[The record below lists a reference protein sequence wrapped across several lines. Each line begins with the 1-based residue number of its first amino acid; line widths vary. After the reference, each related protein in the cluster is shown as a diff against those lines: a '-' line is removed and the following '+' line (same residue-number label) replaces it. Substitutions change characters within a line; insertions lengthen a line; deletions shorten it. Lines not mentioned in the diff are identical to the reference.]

1 MTPMHK
7 QVDVI
12 EISGFEFYLLSTS
25 VADDNAKI
33 SSRYSRTVVTISNN
47 CCTIMF
53 AFITDR
59 HLSVMQMPDSDSESR
74 SKFQIVGT
82 DMAIE
87 LLLQS
92 RFLRSHYDLFALNNV
107 VSQLLLAPEP
117 LG

>member
-12 EISGFEFYLLSTS
+12 EICGFEFDLLSTS

-33 SSRYSRTVVTISNN
+33 SSSYGRTVVTISNN
-47 CCTIMF
+47 CYTIMF
-53 AFITDR
+53 AFFPDR
-59 HLSVMQMPDSDSESR
+59 HLSVMQMPDSHSESR

-92 RFLRSHYDLFALNNV
+92 HFLRRHYDLFV
-107 VSQLLLAPEP
+107 
-117 LG
+117 